1 MPRPTKCRR
10 IHFEP
15 MILHFKP
22 AGIPLVDLEEIV
34 LTVEELE
41 AIRLKDLECM
51 SQEDAAVV
59 MDISQPTFHRLVR
72 SSRKKISEAL
82 VHGKAIRIDGGNY
95 KLVEIASRE
104 FECFDCERLWSE
116 SFGTGRPQK
125 CPDCGSKNIHR
136 SSEGFSSG
144 RGHGNRARKNGDG
157 GRNI

>member
-15 MILHFKP
+15 MTLHFKP
-22 AGIPLVDLEEIV
+22 AGIPLVGLEEII
-34 LTVEELE
+34 LTIGELE

-51 SQEDAAVV
+51 TQEEAAMA

-72 SSRKKISEAL
+72 SARKKVSEAL
-82 VHGKAIRIDGGNY
+82 VNGKAIRIDGGNY
-95 KLVEIASRE
+95 KLAETAIRE
-104 FECFDCERLWSE
+104 FRCFDCEWLWNIP
-116 SFGTGRPQK
+116 FGTGRPQK

-144 RGHGNRARKNGDG
+144 RGHGNRARKNIDG
-157 GRNI
+157 GRKL